1 MQLKSLLL
9 GVATLLWCL
18 IAILPFASR
27 IHYVPLPQWWGEML
41 VVWLSLGAGVL
52 LTVHGTLF
60 ERLPR
65 AALWCMAM
73 AVCWAV
79 QPLLVSTLFPGM
91 NEATALAWAALAVL
105 ACVTVAL
112 RDELG
117 AVRLTVLLAYA
128 LIAGALVQSAIGFT
142 QLSGLAQHMS
152 GLVFYDSEHPTTN
165 IFGHIG
171 QRNQYAHY
179 LMWGLIGGV
188 YLHATGRLGRFWF
201 GLLSLWLALMIGWA
215 GSRTTLLYVL
225 ALAALGGIWHLR
237 IKSGLSR
244 RLMLTMLF
252 ACGLIVVVQFLLPLI
267 NHLLGVGV
275 ASGMQRLAANGDDMG
290 SRRFA
295 EMHKAWMVF
304 RAHPLFGVGW
314 SQFAAQSV
322 ALQLL
327 PQFAGDGFNSGLFT
341 NAHNLILQLLAEM
354 GGVLTAI
361 VLLGFA
367 WAVFP
372 FFSRRAEPEG
382 LLAVGCLAVT
392 LIHSMLEYPLWYL
405 YFLGM
410 LVIFAALAPSQ
421 GVRSVLLVR
430 IPALAGMLA
439 LLGLSVQ
446 AVPHYNELVGLYTP
460 LDNPKQDAKRMARLS
475 VIVDTQPLYAFHALY
490 TLDNYLESA
499 PDSLPEKRRWIE
511 LLAAIRPY
519 PDVLLKKAEFEASE
533 GHAAPALATLRLALA
548 SFPTY
553 AGEFMDQLN
562 DDSHPEWAALRS
574 ECKAAYY
581 RLPPALRT
589 HGDDDD

>member
-41 VVWLSLGAGVL
+41 VVWLTLGAGVL

-65 AALWCMAM
+65 AALWCMLM

-79 QPLLVSTLFPGM
+79 HPLLVPTLFPGM
-91 NEATALAWAALAVL
+91 NDATALAWGALAVL

-112 RDELG
+112 RDEVG
-117 AVRLTVLLAYA
+117 TVRLTVLLAYA
-128 LIAGALVQSAIGFT
+128 LIAGALVQTAIGFT

-188 YLHATGRLGRFWF
+188 YLHATGRLGRIGFA
-201 GLLSLWLALMIGWA
+201 LLTLWLALMVGWA

-225 ALAALGGIWHLR
+225 AIAALGVLWHLR
-237 IKSGLSR
+237 LRNEVSR
-244 RLMLTMLF
+244 RLMLAMLF
-252 ACGLIVVVQFLLPLI
+252 ACGLVVAVQFLLPVI

-290 SRRFA
+290 ARRFA
-295 EMHKAWMVF
+295 EMHKAWLVF

-314 SQFAAQSV
+314 SQFAKQSV
-322 ALQLL
+322 DLQQL

-354 GGVLTAI
+354 GGVVTAI
-361 VLLGFA
+361 VLLGFV
-367 WAVFP
+367 WCILP
-372 FFSRRAEPEG
+372 FFTRSAEAEG
-382 LLAVGCLAVT
+382 LLAVACIAVT
-392 LIHSMLEYPLWYL
+392 SIHSMLEYPLWYL

-410 LVIFAALAPSQ
+410 LVVFCALAPAQ
-421 GVRSVLLVR
+421 GIRSVLLVR
-430 IPALAGMLA
+430 VPALAAMLA

-446 AVPHYNELVGLYTP
+446 AIGHYNELVGLYTP

-475 VIVDTQPLYAFHALY
+475 EIVDHEPLYAFHALY
-490 TLDNYLESA
+490 TLDNYLEAA
-499 PDSLPEKRRWIE
+499 PDTLPEKRRWIY

-519 PDVLLKKAEFEASE
+519 PDVLLKKAEFEA
-533 GHAAPALATLRLALA
+533 GDKHPQQALASLRLALA

-553 AGEFMDQLN
+553 AGEFMEQL
-562 DDSHPEWAALRS
+562 DDDNHPEWAPLRK
-574 ECKAAYY
+574 ECKAAYN
-581 RLPPALRT
+581 RLPPAMRT
-589 HGDDDD
+589 RGDLD